1 MILNIHDTTPHSV
14 TPRHMKWIFAG
25 LFLLMY
31 GIFALLSFCLISIAG
46 NIPAAI
52 AVAVIPFVPLAYVL
66 WDQRNLRNAC
76 VEIRESSVLVTEYP
90 FGHKTVKQIP
100 IADID
105 QAELLRPRS
114 PKLRGPR
121 IRDIGFPYVV
131 FYDRQGKQLFKLLA
145 YPEALEFQKRVTH
158 LQ

>member
-1 MILNIHDTTPHSV
+1 MSLNIHDTTPHSV
-14 TPRHMKWIFAG
+14 TPRHMKWIYAG

-31 GIFALLSFCLISIAG
+31 SIFALLSFCLITIAG

-66 WDQRNLRNAC
+66 WDQSNLEKAYL
-76 VEIRESSVLVTEYP
+76 EILESSVLVTEYP

-100 IADID
+100 ISDID
-105 QAELLRPRS
+105 HAELIRPRS

-121 IRDIGFPYVV
+121 IRDIGIPYVV
-131 FYDRQGKQLFKLLA
+131 FYDKQGKQLFKLLA
-145 YPEALEFQKRVTH
+145 YPEALEFQRNVTH